1 MSRAMPFTLLSL
13 SEYAR
18 FLQLNPLH
26 FAGGISTLVPG
37 NACSDVWKQWSWQ
50 DDGKISREQ
59 VAQLIQDAE
68 RTLTEYLGYWPAP
81 VWIEDER
88 KPYTRPFDPTFTGN
102 GFDVRG
108 RYKSMQL
115 NYGKVLYGGRR
126 ATTLLGTPTYVLRD
140 FDGDGFTETAVF
152 TVLNVPSTL
161 DICEVKMYFKV
172 YNAADAA
179 NCRTDP
185 SSTGADFAWEI
196 RPIRATLSATTLTIY
211 VSSWE
216 LFKPQ
221 LQEGFATIDIDADD
235 LTTPSYVDR
244 ALVYREYNDP
254 TTPVQ
259 FLWASDIYCD
269 DTAGD
274 CAWITQNGCMRLSS
288 PRLGLATLSP
298 ATYNATTG
306 LFDAAVWSQGYE
318 PDGVRLWYRAGATEA
333 TSSCLVLDRFWA
345 DTIAMLATARLN
357 FPICSC
363 SDMAQIV
370 SSKWTTDL
378 AEMTEN
384 STFQTSSA
392 VLQCPFGTR
401 AGEVEAWRRV
411 QKRAAGKAVI
421 T

>member
-1 MSRAMPFTLLSL
+1 MSRAIPFTLLSL

-26 FAGGISTLVPG
+26 FAGGVSALVPA

-50 DDGKISREQ
+50 DESGKISREQ

-88 KPYTRPFDPTFTGN
+88 KPYTRPFDPTITGS
-102 GFDVRG
+102 GFNIRG
-108 RYKSMQL
+108 RHKGLQL

-126 ATTLLGTPTYVLRD
+126 ETELLDDDPVAYVLRD

-152 TVLNVPSTL
+152 TLTVASTL
-161 DICEVKMYFKV
+161 DVCEVKMYFKEYV
-172 YNAADAA
+172 LADAV

-196 RPIRATLSATTLTIY
+196 RPIRATLSGTTLTIY
-211 VSSWE
+211 VPSWE
-216 LFKPQ
+216 LFSPQ
-221 LQEGFATIDIDADD
+221 LQEGFATADIDADAVA
-235 LTTPSYVDR
+235 SYVDE

-254 TTPVQ
+254 TIPVQ
-259 FLWASDIYCD
+259 FLWGSDIYCD

-274 CAWITQNGCMRLSS
+274 CAWITQNGCMRLDS

-298 ATYNATTG
+298 ATYNATTE
-306 LFDAAVWSQGYE
+306 LYDAAVWSQGYE

-333 TSSCLVLDRFWA
+333 TSSCLVLNRFWA

-370 SSKWTTDL
+370 SQKWTTDL

>member
-26 FAGGISTLVPG
+26 FAGGVSALVPD
-37 NACSDVWKQWSWQ
+37 NACKDVWRQWSWQ

-59 VAQLIQDAE
+59 VARLIQDAE
-68 RTLTEYLGYWPAP
+68 RTITEYLGYWPAP
-81 VWIEDER
+81 VWIADER
-88 KPYTRPFDPTFTGN
+88 KPYTRPFDRTLTGH

-108 RYKSMQL
+108 RYKSLQL

-126 ATTLLGTPTYVLRD
+126 ETVLLDDDPVTYIPRD
-140 FDGDGFTETAVF
+140 FDGDTFTETAVF
-152 TVLNVPSTL
+152 TVLNVASTL
-161 DICEVKMYFKV
+161 DVCEVKMYFKE
-172 YNAADAA
+172 YDALDAA

-185 SSTGADFAWEI
+185 YSTGADFAWEI
-196 RPIRATLSATTLTIY
+196 RPIRATLSGTTLTIY
-211 VSSWE
+211 APSWE

-221 LQEGFATIDIDADD
+221 LQEGFATDDIDADAVG
-235 LTTPSYVDR
+235 SYVDEV
-244 ALVYREYNDP
+244 LVYREYNDP
-254 TTPVQ
+254 TIPVQ

-274 CAWITQNGCMRLSS
+274 CSWLTQDGCMRLDST
-288 PRLGLATLSP
+288 RLGLATLSP

-306 LFDAAVWSQGYE
+306 LYDAAVWSQGYE
-318 PDGVRLWYRAGATEA
+318 PDGVRLWYRAGATES

-345 DTIAMLATARLN
+345 TTIAMLATARLD

-370 SSKWTTDL
+370 SNKWTTDL

-384 STFQTSSA
+384 STFQNSSA

-411 QKRAAGKAVI
+411 QKRATGKAVI